1 MTLSNASSVTA
12 VLIIAFGL
20 FVMYTQ
26 WKNWFDN
33 NFAVIFYVVFFTFM
47 KSIDGVVPNWL
58 MLGGFGLALV
68 LRFEFMNNWFTKVVK
83 YLELGAL
90 GTMLYLSSTTVV
102 RF

>member
-1 MTLSNASSVTA
+1 MSLSNASSVTA

-33 NFAVIFYVVFFTFM
+33 NFSVIFYVVFFSFM

-58 MLGGFGLALV
+58 MLAGFGLALV
-68 LRFEFMNNWFTKVVK
+68 LRFEFMNSGFTKVVK
-83 YLELGAL
+83 YLELSAL
-90 GTMLYLSSTTVV
+90 GTMLYLSSTMLI

>member
-1 MTLSNASSVTA
+1 MGLSNASSVTA
-12 VLIIAFGL
+12 VLIIAFGV

-33 NFAVIFYVVFFTFM
+33 NFSVIFYVVFFSFM
-47 KSIDGVVPNWL
+47 KSVDGVVPSWL
-58 MLGGFGLALV
+58 IVGGFGLALV
-68 LRFEFMNNWFTKVVK
+68 LRFEFMNTGFTKFVK

-90 GTMLYLSSTTVV
+90 GTMLYLSSTMLV

>member
-33 NFAVIFYVVFFTFM
+33 NFSVIFYLVFFSFM

-68 LRFEFMNNWFTKVVK
+68 LRFEFMNTGFTKVIK
-83 YLELGAL
+83 YLELSAL
-90 GTMLYLSSTTVV
+90 GAMLYLSSTMIV